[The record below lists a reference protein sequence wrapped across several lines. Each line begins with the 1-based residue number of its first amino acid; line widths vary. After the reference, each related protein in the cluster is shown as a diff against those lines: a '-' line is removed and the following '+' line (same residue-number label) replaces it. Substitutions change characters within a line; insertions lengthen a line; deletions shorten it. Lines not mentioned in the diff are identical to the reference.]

1 MLTIFTKLAVFFL
14 AALMFFSSSA
24 PVQSYEVKDAAGLR
38 ISFAAISDTH
48 LQGNN
53 QKQAKLL
60 IRGLRDMEAAA
71 VQPNALLIAGDLTMN
86 GQNLEYFFLNS
97 VLGSEFQSGNL
108 LLAAGNHDISIKE
121 NDYNKA
127 QNRFTSA
134 FNKLTSRDID
144 KVYYATVVDGYYFLV
159 LGSESIAGTEQT
171 FSQAQL
177 DWLDYM
183 LTQAAQ
189 NAPGK
194 PVFVMNHNPLKG
206 TNNVDERWPDGGSA
220 GEQSDD
226 VMNILQK
233 HDNVFFFSGHL
244 HAPYD
249 SSGVTQVGN
258 VFFVDL
264 PAFHEGES
272 AGIGYVVEVYETQ
285 VVFRARNFIASQW
298 KNIEFIATL
307 A

>member
-1 MLTIFTKLAVFFL
+1 VTTILTKLAVFFL
-14 AALMFFSSSA
+14 AVLMFFSSPA
-24 PVQSYEVKDAAGLR
+24 PIRPYEVGDSENLR
-38 ISFAAISDTH
+38 LSFAAISDTH

-53 QKQAKLL
+53 QKQARQL

-71 VQPNALLIAGDLTMN
+71 VQPDALLIAGDLTMN
-86 GQNLEYFFLNS
+86 GQNIEYFFLNS
-97 VLGSEFQSGNL
+97 VLGSEFKTNNL
-108 LLAAGNHDISIKE
+108 LLAAGNHDICIKE
-121 NDYNKA
+121 NDYTKA
-127 QNRFTSA
+127 QSRFTSNL
-134 FNKLTSRDID
+134 NKLTGRDID
-144 KVYYATVVDGYYFLV
+144 KVYYATVIDGYYFLV

-183 LTQAAQ
+183 LTLAAQ

-206 TNNVDERWPDGGSA
+206 TNNVDTRWPDGGSA
-220 GEQSDD
+220 GEQSDEI
-226 VMNILQK
+226 MAILQRYN
-233 HDNVFFFSGHL
+233 NVFFFSGHL

-272 AGIGYVVEVYETQ
+272 AGIGYIVEVYEGR
-285 VVFRARNFIASQW
+285 VVLRARNFAVSQW
-298 KNIEFIATL
+298 KTLEFIVAL
-307 A
+307 V